1 MFYSVDILR
10 TEAKKTAS
18 QTALRDCSEDV
29 TVELG

>member
-1 MFYSVDILR
+1 MFYSMDILR

-18 QTALRDCSEDV
+18 QTLRDCSEDI